1 MKVKEYLVS
10 EILELKHNIRKLQED
25 IAKKDQ
31 MITAQRSR
39 IDCFEKREEQYKENG
54 NILYGKLC
62 DVREIIYNNLFYE
75 EPSKQPIGV
84 SVRNQWEKED
94 FKKLMQILNIPTEEE
109 TAEEQEVPDEV
120 PED

>member
-1 MKVKEYLVS
+1 MKVEEYLVS
-10 EILELKHNIRKLQED
+10 EIMDLKHNIRKLQED
-25 IAKKDQ
+25 VARRDT
-31 MITAQRSR
+31 MIENQRIR
-39 IDCFEKREEQYKENG
+39 IEVFEKKEEKYKENR

-84 SVRNQWEKED
+84 SVTNQWEKED
-94 FKKLMQILNIPTEEE
+94 FKKLMQILNIPTEE
-109 TAEEQEVPDEV
+109 TTEEKEVPDEV